1 MTAETNILINNIVL
15 SSKINALKL
24 TLSEKQLE
32 LYHNHLIDE
41 AEKIKPL
48 LYDILKSP
56 DKVDEV
62 LTNYLK

>member
-48 LYDILKSP
+48 LDDILKSP